1 MLEVRLE
8 AQEGGGDVEGEG
20 EGEGEGESDEDVVVV
35 DGCKQR
41 ETDPHAYP
49 PDAFR
54 YGSK

>member
-8 AQEGGGDVEGEG
+8 AEEGGGDV
-20 EGEGEGESDEDVVVV
+20 EGEGESDEDVVVV
-35 DGCKQR
+35 VVVDGCKQR
-41 ETDPHAYP
+41 GTDPHAYP